1 MNLEERIEEQEEAQR
16 YLEQKNVYEI
26 MQSMIEDLLMH
37 QPEDPLS
44 HMISHLGQP
53 DRTSTLTQARLSF

>member
-26 MQSMIEDLLMH
+26 MQSMV
-37 QPEDPLS
+37 
-44 HMISHLGQP
+44 
-53 DRTSTLTQARLSF
+53 